1 MSVRMLRRPAPV
13 TAFVLGG
20 GGNLGAV
27 QVGMLRALFECA
39 VAPDL
44 LVGCSVGALNAA
56 GLAGDPSLGGVE
68 HMWDVWA
75 HLDGDELWPAGRISG
90 LWQLGRKGHAIQP
103 NTGLRDLIER
113 AIPYRTFE
121 ESRLPVQVVA
131 TSLTYG
137 RARWFSS
144 GSIAEPVLASAAL
157 PAVFP
162 PVIIDGEPYIDGGVV
177 DNVPISRAIALGA
190 TRVYV
195 LHPPPHRRAA
205 LGLLHRQEPP
215 LSRRERRPARR
226 RRADRV
232 ARRRPRSHPTQRL
245 SALRGPD
252 GPQPCDNGEVPAR
265 APARRR
271 RQLILTFATNG
282 SGGSAGTLAA
292 RDPGSTLDIR

>member
-1 MSVRMLRRPAPV
+1 MAEGCVPADHRGEVSNMSVRLLRRPTPV

-56 GLAGDPSLGGVE
+56 GLAGDPGLGGVD

-195 LHPPPHRRAA
+195 LHV
-205 LGLLHRQEPP
+205 GNFE
-215 LSRRERRPARR
+215 
-226 RRADRV
+226 
-232 ARRRPRSHPTQRL
+232 RPRP
-245 SALRGPD
+245 
-252 GPQPCDNGEVPAR
+252 
-265 APARRR
+265 
-271 RQLILTFATNG
+271 
-282 SGGSAGTLAA
+282 
-292 RDPGSTLDIR
+292 